1 MTRFKALAIL
11 SILIGANLATGPAAR
26 ADDSVTLVE
35 LCRAFV
41 ALPKPGEVTT
51 EYIQLKSSCAGFIN
65 SHVKMSKPEDGFCV
79 PKGYNMD
86 DLAKFYLAWADKH
99 PERLKDATKV
109 TMTEALTEVYPCSK

>member
-1 MTRFKALAIL
+1 MTRFEATALFATL
-11 SILIGANLATGPAAR
+11 MGASLVAAPASR
-26 ADDSVTLVE
+26 ASDSVPLVE
-35 LCRAFV
+35 LCRAFL

-65 SHVKMSKPEDGFCV
+65 SHVKMSKPEDGFCI

-86 DLAKFYLAWADKH
+86 DLAKVYLAWADKH
-99 PERLKDATKV
+99 QDRWKDPTKV